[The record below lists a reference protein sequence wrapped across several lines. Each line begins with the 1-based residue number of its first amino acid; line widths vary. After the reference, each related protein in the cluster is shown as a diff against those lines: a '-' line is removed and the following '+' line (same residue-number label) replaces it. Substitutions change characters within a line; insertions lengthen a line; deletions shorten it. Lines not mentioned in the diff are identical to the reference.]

1 MKKTTGNESVPARG
15 RGIRENPAVRQQSI
29 IDATMRCIARHSYSE
44 TTIDRICAEA
54 KVSRG
59 LINHHFQ
66 SKDELMA
73 QTYKRLASDLLEVSR
88 NATAKATTP
97 AEKLDAI
104 IRVSFAAPVFA
115 PKNVKVWL
123 GFWSVVHSDPVI
135 RKAHK
140 ELYAGY
146 RAALTKLFDQIG
158 EARKIPLNSELAAL
172 TLTAVIDGFW
182 LELARDPASFSAD
195 EALSGCMQVVNSFL
209 APPGADKKRS
219 AQAHASA

>member
-1 MKKTTGNESVPARG
+1 MKKTPGSAPVQARS
-15 RGIRENPAVRQQSI
+15 RGIRETPAVRQQSI
-29 IDATMRCIARHSYSE
+29 IDATMRCIARYSYSE

-73 QTYKRLASDLLEVSR
+73 QTYKRLASDLLDVSR
-88 NATAKATTP
+88 AAAANATGP
-97 AEKLDAI
+97 EDKLDAI
-104 IRVSFAAPVFA
+104 IKVCFAAPVFA

-123 GFWSVVHSDPVI
+123 GFWSVAHSDPVI

-146 RAALTKLFDQIG
+146 RQALKKLFDQIAEVRG
-158 EARKIPLNSELAAL
+158 GTVDSDLAAL

-182 LELARDPASFSAD
+182 LELARDPTSFTAED
-195 EALSGCMQVVNSFL
+195 ALTSCLRVVDTFL
-209 APPGADKKRS
+209 PPPKTARKR
-219 AQAHASA
+219 A

>member
-1 MKKTTGNESVPARG
+1 MKKTPGTAPVQARS
-15 RGIRENPAVRQQSI
+15 RGIRETPAVRQQSI
-29 IDATMRCIARHSYSE
+29 IDATMRCIARYSYSE

-73 QTYKRLASDLLEVSR
+73 QTYKRLATDLLDVSR
-88 NATAKATTP
+88 AAAANATGP
-97 AEKLDAI
+97 EEKLDAI
-104 IRVSFAAPVFA
+104 IKVCFAAPVFA

-123 GFWSVVHSDPVI
+123 GFWSVAHSDPVI

-140 ELYAGY
+140 ELYSGY
-146 RAALTKLFDQIG
+146 RQALKKLFDQIAEVRG
-158 EARKIPLNSELAAL
+158 STVDSDLAAL

-182 LELARDPASFSAD
+182 LELARDPTSFTAED
-195 EALSGCMQVVNSFL
+195 ALTSCLRVVDTFL
-209 APPGADKKRS
+209 PPPKTARKR
-219 AQAHASA
+219 A

>member
-1 MKKTTGNESVPARG
+1 MKKTPGSAPVQPRS
-15 RGIRENPAVRQQSI
+15 RGIRETPAVRQQSI
-29 IDATMRCIARHSYSE
+29 IDATMRCIARYSYSE

-73 QTYKRLASDLLEVSR
+73 QTYKRLAADLLDVSR
-88 NATAKATTP
+88 AAAANATGP
-97 AEKLDAI
+97 EDKLDAI
-104 IRVSFAAPVFA
+104 IKVCFAAPVFA

-123 GFWSVVHSDPVI
+123 GFWSVAHSDPVI

-146 RAALTKLFDQIG
+146 RQALKKLFDQIAEVRG
-158 EARKIPLNSELAAL
+158 GTVDSDLAAL

-182 LELARDPASFSAD
+182 LELARDPTSFTAQD
-195 EALSGCMQVVNSFL
+195 ALTSCLRVVDSFL
-209 APPGADKKRS
+209 PPSKTARKR
-219 AQAHASA
+219 A

>member
-1 MKKTTGNESVPARG
+1 MKKTPGTAPVQARS
-15 RGIRENPAVRQQSI
+15 RGIRETPAVRQQSI
-29 IDATMRCIARHSYSE
+29 IDATMRCIARYSYSE

-73 QTYKRLASDLLEVSR
+73 QTYKRLATDLLDVSR
-88 NATAKATTP
+88 AAAANATGP
-97 AEKLDAI
+97 EEKLDAI
-104 IRVSFAAPVFA
+104 IKVCFATPVFA

-123 GFWSVVHSDPVI
+123 GFWSVAHSDPVI

-140 ELYAGY
+140 ELYSGY
-146 RAALTKLFDQIG
+146 RQALKKLFDQIAEVRG
-158 EARKIPLNSELAAL
+158 GTVDSDLAAL

-182 LELARDPASFSAD
+182 LELARDPTSFTAED
-195 EALSGCMQVVNSFL
+195 ALTSCLRVVDTFL
-209 APPGADKKRS
+209 PPPKTARKR
-219 AQAHASA
+219 A

>member
-1 MKKTTGNESVPARG
+1 MKKTPGSAPVQARS
-15 RGIRENPAVRQQSI
+15 RGIRETPAVRQQSI
-29 IDATMRCIARHSYSE
+29 IDATMRCIARYSYSE

-73 QTYKRLASDLLEVSR
+73 QTYKRLAADLLDVSR
-88 NATAKATTP
+88 AAAANATGP
-97 AEKLDAI
+97 EDKLDAI
-104 IRVSFAAPVFA
+104 IKVCFAAPVFA

-123 GFWSVVHSDPVI
+123 GFWSVAHSDPVI

-146 RAALTKLFDQIG
+146 RQALKKLFDQIAEVRG
-158 EARKIPLNSELAAL
+158 GTVDSDLAAL

-182 LELARDPASFSAD
+182 LELARDPTSFTAED
-195 EALSGCMQVVNSFL
+195 ALTSCLRVVDTFL
-209 APPGADKKRS
+209 PPPKTARKR
-219 AQAHASA
+219 A

>member
-1 MKKTTGNESVPARG
+1 MRKTPDTVPVPTHS
-15 RGIRENPAVRQQSI
+15 RGIRETPAVRQQSI
-29 IDATMRCIARHSYSE
+29 IDATMRCIARYSYSE

-73 QTYKRLASDLLEVSR
+73 QTYKRLAADLLDVSR
-88 NATAKATTP
+88 AAAANAAGP
-97 AEKLDAI
+97 EEKLDAI
-104 IRVSFAAPVFA
+104 IRVCFAAPVFA

-123 GFWSVVHSDPVI
+123 GFWSVAHSDPVI

-140 ELYAGY
+140 ELYSSY
-146 RAALTKLFDQIG
+146 RQALKKLFEQIAEG
-158 EARKIPLNSELAAL
+158 RGGSVDSDLAAL

-182 LELARDPASFSAD
+182 LELARDPTSFSAD
-195 EALSGCMQVVNSFL
+195 EALTSCLRVVDTFL
-209 APPGADKKRS
+209 PPPKTARKR
-219 AQAHASA
+219 A

>member
-1 MKKTTGNESVPARG
+1 VKKTPGSAPVQTRG
-15 RGIRENPAVRQQSI
+15 RGIRETPAVRQQSI
-29 IDATMRCIARHSYSE
+29 IDATMRCIARYSYSE

-73 QTYKRLASDLLEVSR
+73 QTYKRLAADLLDVSR
-88 NATAKATTP
+88 AAAANATGP
-97 AEKLDAI
+97 EDKLDAI
-104 IRVSFAAPVFA
+104 IRVCFAAPVFA

-123 GFWSVVHSDPVI
+123 GFWSVAHSDPVI

-146 RAALTKLFDQIG
+146 RQALKKLFDQIAEVRG
-158 EARKIPLNSELAAL
+158 GTVDSDLAAL

-182 LELARDPASFSAD
+182 LELARDPTSFTAEDALASC
-195 EALSGCMQVVNSFL
+195 LRVVDTFL
-209 APPGADKKRS
+209 PPPKTARKR
-219 AQAHASA
+219 A

>member
-1 MKKTTGNESVPARG
+1 MPKTTRKEPVPTRG
-15 RGIRENPAVRQQSI
+15 RGVRETPEVRQQSI
-29 IDATMRCIARHSYSE
+29 IEATMRCIARYSYSD

-66 SKDELMA
+66 SKDELMV
-73 QTYKRLASDLLEVSR
+73 QTYKRLAADLQEVSR
-88 NATAKATTP
+88 AAAANASGPEA
-97 AEKLDAI
+97 KLDAI
-104 IRVSFAAPVFA
+104 IRVCFASPVFA

-146 RAALTKLFDQIG
+146 RQALKKLFDQIG
-158 EARKIPLNSELAAL
+158 EVRGVEVDSELAAL
-172 TLTAVIDGFW
+172 TLTALIDGFW
-182 LELARDPASFSAD
+182 LELARDPSSFTAED
-195 EALSGCMQVVNSFL
+195 ALRSCL
-209 APPGADKKRS
+209 GAVENFVTARAIRKR
-219 AQAHASA
+219 A

>member
-1 MKKTTGNESVPARG
+1 MKKTPGTAPAPTHS
-15 RGIRENPAVRQQSI
+15 RGIRETPAVRQQSI
-29 IDATMRCIARHSYSE
+29 IDATMRCIARYSYSE

-73 QTYKRLASDLLEVSR
+73 QTYKRLAADLLDVSR
-88 NATAKATTP
+88 AAAANAAGP
-97 AEKLDAI
+97 EEKLNAI
-104 IRVSFAAPVFA
+104 IRVCFAAPVFA

-123 GFWSVVHSDPVI
+123 GFWSVAHSDPVI

-140 ELYAGY
+140 ELYSGY
-146 RAALTKLFDQIG
+146 RRALKKLFEQIAEG
-158 EARKIPLNSELAAL
+158 RGGSVDGDLAAL

-182 LELARDPASFSAD
+182 LELARDPTSFTAD
-195 EALSGCMQVVNSFL
+195 EALTSCLRVVDTFL
-209 APPGADKKRS
+209 PPPKTVRKR
-219 AQAHASA
+219 A

>member
-1 MKKTTGNESVPARG
+1 MKKTPGSAPVQARS
-15 RGIRENPAVRQQSI
+15 RGIRETPAVRQQSI
-29 IDATMRCIARHSYSE
+29 IDATMRCIARYSYSE

-73 QTYKRLASDLLEVSR
+73 QTYKRLASDLLDVSR
-88 NATAKATTP
+88 AAAANATGP
-97 AEKLDAI
+97 EDKLDAI
-104 IRVSFAAPVFA
+104 IKVCFAAPVFA

-123 GFWSVVHSDPVI
+123 GFWSVAHSDPVI

-146 RAALTKLFDQIG
+146 RQALKKLFDQIAEVRG
-158 EARKIPLNSELAAL
+158 GTVDSDLAAL

-182 LELARDPASFSAD
+182 LELARDPTSFTAADALASC
-195 EALSGCMQVVNSFL
+195 LRVVDTFL
-209 APPGADKKRS
+209 PPPKTARKR
-219 AQAHASA
+219 A

>member
-1 MKKTTGNESVPARG
+1 M
-15 RGIRENPAVRQQSI
+15 RQQSI
-29 IDATMRCIARHSYSE
+29 IDATMRCIARYSYSE

-73 QTYKRLASDLLEVSR
+73 QTYKRLATDLLDVSR
-88 NATAKATTP
+88 AAAANATGP
-97 AEKLDAI
+97 EEKLDAI
-104 IRVSFAAPVFA
+104 IKVCFAAPVFA

-123 GFWSVVHSDPVI
+123 GFWSVAHSDPVI

-140 ELYAGY
+140 ELYSGY
-146 RAALTKLFDQIG
+146 RQALKKLFDQIAEVRG
-158 EARKIPLNSELAAL
+158 GTVDSDLAAL

-182 LELARDPASFSAD
+182 LELARDPTSFTAED
-195 EALSGCMQVVNSFL
+195 ALTSCLRVVDTFL
-209 APPGADKKRS
+209 PPPKTARKR
-219 AQAHASA
+219 A